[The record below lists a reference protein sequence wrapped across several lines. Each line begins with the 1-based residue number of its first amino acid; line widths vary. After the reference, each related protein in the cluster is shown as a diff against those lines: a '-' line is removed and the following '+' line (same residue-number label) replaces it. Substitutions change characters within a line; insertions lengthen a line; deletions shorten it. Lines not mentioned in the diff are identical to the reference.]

1 MQNQKLTDNIFL
13 DTMRQGTYTAYP
25 VKNVLS
31 YHDTEESEIVS
42 LAYFSKPF

>member
-1 MQNQKLTDNIFL
+1 M
-13 DTMRQGTYTAYP
+13 MRQGTYTAYP

-31 YHDTEESEIVS
+31 YHDTEEAEIVS